1 MTPSQ
6 PYAEL
11 RGRHILLGVTGG
23 IAAYKSVELVRLLKK
38 AGADVQVL
46 MTPDA
51 ARFITPLTLGT
62 VSEHPVLTDLFPDA
76 EDGAWT
82 RHITLGRWADLLV
95 VAPATAHTLA
105 KLAGGFC
112 DNMLTATALAARC
125 PVLVCPA
132 MDEDM
137 LVHPATQRNLDTLRS
152 YGYFVAPTAYGPLAS
167 GLTGQGRLPEP
178 EEIVQHIREALATA
192 PDRLLTHPHPE
203 NGLLKNKHVLVTAG
217 PTREYV
223 DPVRFLSNPSSGKMG
238 FALAEA
244 AARRGAQVTLVCGPS
259 HLDAPAHVQRIDV
272 ESAEEMHDT
281 VLAHRTADIV
291 IMAAA
296 VADYAPEERAA
307 QKIKKR
313 NGQMALRLRRTADI
327 LYALQEQRAQE
338 QRAEGQLLVGF
349 ALETNDGLENARKK
363 LRDKNIDWI
372 VLNMLAEGSGFEA
385 ETNRITLLSRTGH
398 EETLPLLSKQET
410 AEIILNRI
418 TSQDRTA
425 A

>member
-1 MTPSQ
+1 MTSSK

-11 RGRHILLGVTGG
+11 RGRHILLGVCGG

-51 ARFITPLTLGT
+51 TRFVTTLTLGT
-62 VSEHPVLTDLFPDA
+62 VSERPVLTDLFPEA
-76 EDGAWT
+76 EDGSWT
-82 RHITLGRWADLLV
+82 RHITLGHWADLLI
-95 VAPATAHTLA
+95 VAPATAQTLA
-105 KLAGGFC
+105 KMAEGFC
-112 DNMLTATALAARC
+112 DNMLAATVLAARC

-137 LVHPATQRNLDTLRS
+137 LVHPATQRNLETLRS

-178 EEIVQHIREALATA
+178 EEIVQHIREALATR
-192 PDRLLTHPHPE
+192 PDDRPARPPAENARLQ
-203 NGLLKNKHVLVTAG
+203 NKHVLVTAG
-217 PTREYV
+217 PTREHV

-244 AARRGAQVTLVCGPS
+244 AARRGARVTLICGPA
-259 HLDAPAHVQRIDV
+259 HLDTPARVKRIDV
-272 ESAEEMHDT
+272 ESAGEMHDA
-281 VLAHRTADIV
+281 VMAHRAADIV

-296 VADYAPEERAA
+296 VADYAPQERAP
-307 QKIKKR
+307 QKIKKK
-313 NGQMALRLRRTADI
+313 NSEMTLRLRRTTDI
-327 LYALQEQRAQE
+327 LYALQQ

-349 ALETNDGLENARKK
+349 ALETSDGLENARKK
-363 LRDKNIDWI
+363 LRDKNLDWI
-372 VLNMLAEGSGFEA
+372 VLNMLAADSGFET
-385 ETNRITLLSRTGH
+385 ETNRIMLLSRDGR
-398 EETLPLLSKQET
+398 EEAVPAMSKRET
-410 AEIILNRI
+410 AEIILDRI
-418 TSQDRTA
+418 ASPQDRTA

>member
-6 PYAEL
+6 PYAEM

-51 ARFITPLTLGT
+51 ARFVTPLTLGT
-62 VSEHPVLTDLFPDA
+62 VSGRPVLTDLFSEA

-82 RHITLGRWADLLV
+82 RHITLGHWADLLV
-95 VAPATAHTLA
+95 VAPATAQTLA
-105 KLAGGFC
+105 KMAGGFC
-112 DNMLTATALAARC
+112 DNMLTATVLAARR
-125 PVLVCPA
+125 PILVCPA

-137 LVHPATQRNLDTLRS
+137 LVHPATQRNLDALRS

-178 EEIVQHIREALATA
+178 EEIVQHIREALATN
-192 PDRLLTHPHPE
+192 PDARPAHSHAE
-203 NGLLKNKHVLVTAG
+203 NGLLQNKHVLVTAG
-217 PTREYV
+217 PTREHV

-244 AARRGAQVTLVCGPS
+244 AARRGANVTLVCGPS
-259 HLDAPAHVQRIDV
+259 RLDTPAHVQRIDV
-272 ESAEEMHDT
+272 ESAEEMHDA
-281 VLAHRTADIV
+281 VMAHGTADIV

-296 VADYAPEERAA
+296 VADYAPKERAA

-313 NGQMALRLRRTADI
+313 NGEMALHLRRTADI
-327 LYALQEQRAQE
+327 LYALQQ

-372 VLNMLAEGSGFEA
+372 VLNMIAEGSGFEA
-385 ETNRITLLSRTGH
+385 ETNRITLLNRNGH
-398 EETLPLLSKQET
+398 EEALPMLSKRET

-418 TSQDRTA
+418 TSTQDRTA